1 MQPLCTVPITR
12 NLCSLHKRQVSIQ
25 TRRVWLLKFE
35 YGDGSSQHF
44 FVDHEVEISRN
55 HYVKA
60 KGKFSV

>member
-35 YGDGSSQHF
+35 YRDGSSQHF
-44 FVDHEVEISRN
+44 FLDHEVEI
-55 HYVKA
+55 V
-60 KGKFSV
+60 